1 MRGSREAA
9 ILAKTYL
16 DRLTVKRKRM
26 ETDPETLESVETEYV
41 VYENVPC
48 AFSQAGNN
56 APERQTV
63 HSEKQM
69 DSVIFTLP
77 EVFLQDNDIAVVVT
91 EAGQTFTGKTGHTFG
106 YVSHGE
112 TPFGVEDM
120 A

>member
-1 MRGSREAA
+1 MRRNREAA
-9 ILAKTYL
+9 VLAGTYR
-16 DRLTVKRKRM
+16 DSLTVTRKRM
-26 ETDPETLESVETEYV
+26 TVDPDTLESVETQYV
-41 VYENVPC
+41 VYDGIRC
-48 AFSQAGNN
+48 AYSQSGNG
-56 APERQTV
+56 APERLDF

-77 EVFLQDNDIAVVVT
+77 GVFLQDNDTAVVVT

-112 TPFGVEDM
+112 TPFAVEEM